1 MDIME
6 FISTPQVI
14 ISLAVLIVLLWRISS
29 GYRYGLVSELI
40 EIASLAVGFVI
51 FTLTAGSIGKILHG
65 ENLHIIKTIV
75 EIAIV
80 VAIYRVINGI
90 AKGAKGSGKIPVL
103 SNVNKILGAC
113 FGAMETYMWV
123 MLIQYIVGYK
133 IDSAISFTISKL
145 ISCIR
150 I

>member
-6 FISTPQVI
+6 FVSTPQVI

-29 GYRYGLVSELI
+29 GYKNGLVSELI

-51 FTLTAGSIGKILHG
+51 FTLTAGSIGKLLHG
-65 ENLHIIKTIV
+65 ESLHIFKTII

-80 VAIYRVINGI
+80 VAIYRIINGI
-90 AKGAKGSGKIPVL
+90 AKGTRSSGKVPIL
-103 SNVNKILGAC
+103 SGLNKILGAC
-113 FGAMETYMWV
+113 FGVIETYMWV

-133 IDSAISFTISKL
+133 IDAAVSFTISKI
-145 ISCIR
+145 ISCIP

>member
-14 ISLAVLIVLLWRISS
+14 ISLAVLIVLLWRISN
-29 GYRYGLVSELI
+29 GYKYGLVSELI

-51 FTLTAGSIGKILHG
+51 FTLTAGSIEKILHG
-65 ENLHIIKTIV
+65 ENLHLFKTIIQ
-75 EIAIV
+75 IAIV
-80 VAIYRVINGI
+80 VAIYRVITGI
-90 AKGAKGSGKIPVL
+90 AKGTKGSGKIPIL
-103 SNVNKILGAC
+103 SSANKLLGAC
-113 FGAMETYMWV
+113 FGAVETYMWV

-133 IDSAISFTISKL
+133 IDAAISFTISKL

>member
-6 FISTPQVI
+6 FIKTPQVI
-14 ISLAVLIVLLWRISS
+14 VSLAVLIVLLWRISN
-29 GYRYGLVSELI
+29 GYKYGLVSELI

-51 FTLTAGSIGKILHG
+51 FTLTAGSIGKLLHG
-65 ENLHIIKTIV
+65 ENLHIFKTIIQ
-75 EIAIV
+75 IAIV

-90 AKGAKGSGKIPVL
+90 AKGTKSSGKVPIL
-103 SNVNKILGAC
+103 SSANKILGAC
-113 FGAMETYMWV
+113 FGAVETYMWV

-133 IDSAISFTISKL
+133 IDSAISFTFSKI

-150 I
+150 V